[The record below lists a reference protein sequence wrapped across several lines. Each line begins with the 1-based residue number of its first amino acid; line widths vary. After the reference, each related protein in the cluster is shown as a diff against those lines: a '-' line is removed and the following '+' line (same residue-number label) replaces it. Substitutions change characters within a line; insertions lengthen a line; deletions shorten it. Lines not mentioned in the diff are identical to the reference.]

1 MNNNTYDNRNT
12 RYIGKTYTQ
21 NTKLNR
27 EYNAQRK
34 SNYNKPEI
42 ISPERAKLIEEQKQ
56 FAETQKILSNKIEN
70 IKISN
75 TESTKENN
83 HVNAV
88 EFPSHGVRYKKDGS
102 IDKRYL
108 KKDGTLST
116 ERARYTKATKK
127 AERLKKL
134 EEKFD
139 TELKNKFIQ
148 IIPIDEPLELKD
160 ITISEDKK
168 ESGININKIEE
179 YAEDIVLFKRIK
191 NIIRNGITLSS
202 SEANKLS
209 DQMTSFMEKYLGM
222 IDEYDKFLNEYSHT
236 LDEYEKCK
244 KELQV
249 VKDED
254 TTEKK

>member
-56 FAETQKILSNKIEN
+56 FAETQKESANNHTNNMN
-70 IKISN
+70 ISD
-75 TESTKENN
+75 TKENN

-108 KKDGTLST
+108 KKDGSLST

-160 ITISEDKK
+160 ITITEDKK
-168 ESGININKIEE
+168 ESGISINKIEE

-202 SEANKLS
+202 TEANKLS

>member
-42 ISPERAKLIEEQKQ
+42 ISPEKAKLIEEQKQ
-56 FAETQKILSNKIEN
+56 FAETQKILSSKIEN
-70 IKISN
+70 IKISD
-75 TESTKENN
+75 TESTKENTS
-83 HVNAV
+83 VNNV
-88 EFPSHGVRYKKDGS
+88 EYPSHGVRYKKDGS
-102 IDKRYL
+102 
-108 KKDGTLST
+108 LST

-222 IDEYDKFLNEYSHT
+222 IDEYNKFLNEYSHT

>member
-1 MNNNTYDNRNT
+1 M
-12 RYIGKTYTQ
+12 
-21 NTKLNR
+21 
-27 EYNAQRK
+27 
-34 SNYNKPEI
+34 
-42 ISPERAKLIEEQKQ
+42 
-56 FAETQKILSNKIEN
+56 
-70 IKISN
+70 
-75 TESTKENN
+75 
-83 HVNAV
+83 
-88 EFPSHGVRYKKDGS
+88 
-102 IDKRYL
+102 
-108 KKDGTLST
+108 
-116 ERARYTKATKK
+116 
-127 AERLKKL
+127 
-134 EEKFD
+134 
-139 TELKNKFIQ
+139 KNKFIQ

-160 ITISEDKK
+160 ITIPEDKK

-209 DQMTSFMEKYLGM
+209 DQMTSFMEKYLDM

>member
-1 MNNNTYDNRNT
+1 MNNYDNRNT
-12 RYIGKTYTQ
+12 RCIGKTYTQ

-56 FAETQKILSNKIEN
+56 FAKFQKEIMSGSIEN
-70 IKISN
+70 TNIVSQ
-75 TESTKENN
+75 STKENN
-83 HVNAV
+83 HDNAV
-88 EFPSHGVRYKKDGS
+88 GFPSHGVRYKKDGT
-102 IDKRYL
+102 IDKRCL
-108 KKDGTLST
+108 KKDGSLST
-116 ERARYTKATKK
+116 ERVRVTKANKK
-127 AERLKKL
+127 EERLKKL
-134 EEKFD
+134 EDKFNA
-139 TELKNKFIQ
+139 ELKNKFIQ
-148 IIPIDEPLELKD
+148 IIPIDEPLKLND
-160 ITISEDKK
+160 ITIPEDKK
-168 ESGININKIEE
+168 DIGININKIEE

-244 KELQV
+244 KDLQV
-249 VKDED
+249 VKDKD
-254 TTEKK
+254 ATEKK